1 MTTQVA
7 NNKEGNEVPNKVF
20 GLLNAY
26 RDKEELEK
34 EKVLDPNKIE
44 PSALDRMPTPT
55 GWRILVLPYMGPSKS
70 KGGLYLPDE
79 AVERTQLTTVV
90 GYVLKVGDLAYADK
104 DKFPEGPWCKPK
116 DWVIFGRS
124 AGSRFKIEGGEVRI
138 LNDDEII
145 AKIKNPED
153 IIHVY

>member
-104 DKFPEGPWCKPK
+104 DKFPEY
-116 DWVIFGRS
+116 DNI
-124 AGSRFKIEGGEVRI
+124 
-138 LNDDEII
+138 
-145 AKIKNPED
+145 
-153 IIHVY
+153 